1 MTERQLLVH
10 RMNAEYARVDQR
22 QWVMG
27 LAEGVRMVIEE
38 VFE

>member
-27 LAEGVRMVIEE
+27 LGEGVRMV
-38 VFE
+38 V